1 MSKPEFVALIPARR
15 SSNRLPDKPLLD
27 IGGVPMVVRTARQ
40 ALKSGARA
48 VWVATDDAEIAAVCQ
63 RHDIGHV
70 MTDKSHPSGS
80 DRLAQACQRL
90 GLADDQVVLNVQG
103 DEPLIAPDLIRQV
116 AHTLTRR
123 ADCVMATAAHPID
136 EASEFMSPH
145 AVKVVLDAQGTAM
158 YFSRAPI
165 PWWRDGYAQGVQT
178 LAQPAPLR
186 HLGIYAYR
194 CHFLKQFPLLAMAPS
209 ESCESLE
216 QLRVL
221 WHGHKIAVHI
231 DHSPPSPGVDTP
243 EDLAQVRRIVATHDT
258 SATQKGLRDI
268 L

>member
-1 MSKPEFVALIPARR
+1 
-15 SSNRLPDKPLLD
+15 
-27 IGGVPMVVRTARQ
+27 
-40 ALKSGARA
+40 
-48 VWVATDDAEIAAVCQ
+48 
-63 RHDIGHV
+63 
-70 MTDKSHPSGS
+70 
-80 DRLAQACQRL
+80 
-90 GLADDQVVLNVQG
+90 
-103 DEPLIAPDLIRQV
+103 
-116 AHTLTRR
+116 
-123 ADCVMATAAHPID
+123 
-136 EASEFMSPH
+136 MSPH

-194 CHFLKQFPLLAMAPS
+194 CQFLKQFPLLAMAPS
-209 ESCESLE
+209 ESCEALE

-243 EDLAQVRRIVATHDT
+243 EDLAQVRRIVAMHDT